1 MTRPS
6 RPYLV
11 VERPET
17 PGLHRV
23 GYHAAR
29 WAPLFA
35 LALATYI
42 LFPAP
47 AGHTA
52 PVFDEGQVAPTDVLA
67 PFDFVVRKPAADLER
82 ERAALAATVRPIW
95 EVRPAIVDSVR
106 STVHSLFA
114 ALAAAESGRLADSG
128 AARGIRFTTGE
139 ATFLAQRGRIAAYR
153 DATLRMVNGPL
164 AQGVAADGLAREPSR
179 EIMRRRAGLE
189 QVIERDALPTFTT
202 MMGQRGVVHPAPNSS
217 VGDQVFVKVLH
228 AVFRPTA
235 VPNTAET
242 EQLRLDLRASVDT
255 VKDRVR
261 QHERI
266 VAAHEVVTPAIRD
279 RLLALRG
286 ELARQQ
292 ADVGV
297 PVTAVAGR
305 LLGYALVLG
314 ILWLLLLLY
323 RRETYSEL
331 RQVYVIALIVGLVIG
346 GAAANARFITDAPE
360 LIPIPFAAMLL
371 TALFSGRL
379 AMLAAALLA
388 ILLAGQTPFAGENAL
403 VQVLVGG
410 VAGAVGMRVVRRRT
424 QLLATM
430 GVVLGAYAL
439 GALALG
445 LQGEWSLAEFG
456 TSVAIAGVNALIS
469 TALVGFALPVFETA
483 ARVTTDVTLLE
494 LSDPSRPL
502 LRRLATEAPGTYAHS
517 ISMAN
522 LCEAACDAIGAN
534 GLLARVGCYYHDIG
548 KVRKPQFFVENQS
561 LGVNP
566 HDKLKPDVSAA
577 IIRNHVKDGVALA
590 EEARLPPAVVA
601 FIPEHHGTAEI
612 AYFLERARAAGDG
625 DVPPDQFRYPG
636 PKPRSVE
643 TAVAMLADGVEAAVR
658 VLDEPSPARVRDAI
672 AHLVRQRVASGELRD
687 APLTLAQL
695 ARVEE
700 EFVRVL
706 TGVHHSRID
715 YPSATGGLSADWP
728 GSGAS

>member
-1 MTRPS
+1 
-6 RPYLV
+6 
-11 VERPET
+11 
-17 PGLHRV
+17 
-23 GYHAAR
+23 
-29 WAPLFA
+29 
-35 LALATYI
+35 
-42 LFPAP
+42 
-47 AGHTA
+47 
-52 PVFDEGQVAPTDVLA
+52 
-67 PFDFVVRKPAADLER
+67 
-82 ERAALAATVRPIW
+82 
-95 EVRPAIVDSVR
+95 
-106 STVHSLFA
+106 
-114 ALAAAESGRLADSG
+114 
-128 AARGIRFTTGE
+128 
-139 ATFLAQRGRIAAYR
+139 
-153 DATLRMVNGPL
+153 
-164 AQGVAADGLAREPSR
+164 
-179 EIMRRRAGLE
+179 
-189 QVIERDALPTFTT
+189 
-202 MMGQRGVVHPAPNSS
+202 
-217 VGDQVFVKVLH
+217 
-228 AVFRPTA
+228 
-235 VPNTAET
+235 
-242 EQLRLDLRASVDT
+242 
-255 VKDRVR
+255 
-261 QHERI
+261 
-266 VAAHEVVTPAIRD
+266 
-279 RLLALRG
+279 
-286 ELARQQ
+286 
-292 ADVGV
+292 
-297 PVTAVAGR
+297 
-305 LLGYALVLG
+305 
-314 ILWLLLLLY
+314 
-323 RRETYSEL
+323 
-331 RQVYVIALIVGLVIG
+331 VIG

-403 VQVLVGG
+403 IQVLVGG
-410 VAGAVGMRVVRRRT
+410 VAGAMGMRVVRRRT

-430 GVVLGAYAL
+430 GVVLAAYAL
-439 GALALG
+439 GALALS

-456 TSVAIAGVNALIS
+456 TSVAIAGVNALIC
-469 TALVGFALPVFETA
+469 TALVGVALPIFETA

-534 GLLARVGCYYHDIG
+534 GLLARVGCYYHDVG

-590 EEARLPPAVVA
+590 EEAGLPPAVVA

-612 AYFLERARAAGDG
+612 AYFLERARAAGGG

-715 YPSATGGLSADWP
+715 YPSATGGLSADWQ

>member
-1 MTRPS
+1 
-6 RPYLV
+6 L
-11 VERPET
+11 
-17 PGLHRV
+17 
-23 GYHAAR
+23 
-29 WAPLFA
+29 
-35 LALATYI
+35 
-42 LFPAP
+42 
-47 AGHTA
+47 TA
-52 PVFDEGQVAPTDVLA
+52 D
-67 PFDFVVRKPAADLER
+67 
-82 ERAALAATVRPIW
+82 
-95 EVRPAIVDSVR
+95 
-106 STVHSLFA
+106 
-114 ALAAAESGRLADSG
+114 
-128 AARGIRFTTGE
+128 E

-164 AQGVAADGLAREPSR
+164 AQGVAADDLAREPSR
-179 EIMRRRAGLE
+179 EIVRRRAGLE

-202 MMGQRGVVHPAPNSS
+202 MLGQRGAVHPAPNSS

-286 ELARQQ
+286 ELARRQ

-305 LLGYALVLG
+305 VLGYALVLG

-403 VQVLVGG
+403 IQVLVGG
-410 VAGAVGMRVVRRRT
+410 VAGAMGMRVVRRRT

-430 GVVLGAYAL
+430 GVVLAAYAL
-439 GALALG
+439 GALALS

-456 TSVAIAGVNALIS
+456 TSVAIAGVNALIC
-469 TALVGFALPVFETA
+469 TALVGVALPIFETA

-534 GLLARVGCYYHDIG
+534 GLLARVGCYYHDVG

-590 EEARLPPAVVA
+590 EEAGLPPAVVA

-612 AYFLERARAAGDG
+612 AYFLERARAAGGG

-715 YPSATGGLSADWP
+715 YPSATGGLSADWQ

>member
-1 MTRPS
+1 
-6 RPYLV
+6 
-11 VERPET
+11 
-17 PGLHRV
+17 
-23 GYHAAR
+23 
-29 WAPLFA
+29 
-35 LALATYI
+35 
-42 LFPAP
+42 
-47 AGHTA
+47 
-52 PVFDEGQVAPTDVLA
+52 
-67 PFDFVVRKPAADLER
+67 
-82 ERAALAATVRPIW
+82 
-95 EVRPAIVDSVR
+95 
-106 STVHSLFA
+106 
-114 ALAAAESGRLADSG
+114 
-128 AARGIRFTTGE
+128 
-139 ATFLAQRGRIAAYR
+139 
-153 DATLRMVNGPL
+153 
-164 AQGVAADGLAREPSR
+164 
-179 EIMRRRAGLE
+179 
-189 QVIERDALPTFTT
+189 
-202 MMGQRGVVHPAPNSS
+202 
-217 VGDQVFVKVLH
+217 
-228 AVFRPTA
+228 
-235 VPNTAET
+235 
-242 EQLRLDLRASVDT
+242 
-255 VKDRVR
+255 
-261 QHERI
+261 
-266 VAAHEVVTPAIRD
+266 
-279 RLLALRG
+279 
-286 ELARQQ
+286 
-292 ADVGV
+292 
-297 PVTAVAGR
+297 
-305 LLGYALVLG
+305 
-314 ILWLLLLLY
+314 
-323 RRETYSEL
+323 
-331 RQVYVIALIVGLVIG
+331 
-346 GAAANARFITDAPE
+346 
-360 LIPIPFAAMLL
+360 
-371 TALFSGRL
+371 
-379 AMLAAALLA
+379 MLAAALLA

-403 VQVLVGG
+403 IQVLVGG
-410 VAGAVGMRVVRRRT
+410 VAGAMGMRVVRRRT

-430 GVVLGAYAL
+430 GVVLAAYAL
-439 GALALG
+439 GALALS

-456 TSVAIAGVNALIS
+456 TSVAIAGVNALIC
-469 TALVGFALPVFETA
+469 TALVGVALPIFETA

-534 GLLARVGCYYHDIG
+534 GLLARVGCYYHDVG

-590 EEARLPPAVVA
+590 EEAGLPPAVVA

-612 AYFLERARAAGDG
+612 AYFLERARAAGGG

-715 YPSATGGLSADWP
+715 YPSATGGLSADWQ